1 MSPGCVCQKRGESPA
16 PTLFPCRAPRRHDW
30 EHVRTAIRH
39 PSPQEPCSFPLD
51 IHSPFL
57 PGLSLLK
64 IPCSEQM
71 YQVASTAELGGA
83 NQRRWDR
90 RSASAGLQ
98 PVSRPR
104 PLCLPS
110 LRAGRSCPP
119 IRHRVLP
126 TSAALCDG
134 LMGLARSRLFAR
146 MGSLRPER
154 STPVRLL
161 LAAAALAACPADW

>member
-104 PLCLPS
+104 PL
-110 LRAGRSCPP
+110 
-119 IRHRVLP
+119 
-126 TSAALCDG
+126 
-134 LMGLARSRLFAR
+134 SRLSRLAATREGHEQAASMAASCNGWLTVPPF
-146 MGSLRPER
+146 S
-154 STPVRLL
+154 SVNRLL
-161 LAAAALAACPADW
+161 AGHQRCPHP